1 MSGKRVNLQQVKLY
15 MSSRNQGRTQAQASA
30 KAGISER
37 TGQRIESG
45 RIGVLEPKER
55 HWRTRKDPF
64 AEVWDSEIVPLLEE
78 QPALDPTTLFEDL
91 QDRHPGQFGNGK
103 KRTFQRRVKAWKA
116 LHGPDKEVMFRQ
128 VQEPGRQGLSDF
140 TELKGVTVT
149 IAGEPLAHRLYHFRL
164 AYSGWSHVTVVLGG
178 ESFSAL
184 AEGLQ
189 AALWRLGGAPLE
201 HRTDSLS
208 AAFKNLSVEAQ
219 QDLTK
224 RYEALCRHYGMAAT
238 RNNRGVSH
246 ENGAVESPHGHI
258 KRRIAQALL
267 LRGSADFASIEDY
280 RQWLD
285 ALVGR
290 FNRRCSEALA
300 VEREKLQALP
310 ARRTTDYSEQVV
322 PVTTSSTIEV
332 KRVLYSV
339 PARLIG
345 ERLRL
350 HIFDDRIEAFVGAT
364 RAITL
369 PRVYAINH
377 ERARCIDYRHL
388 IGSLVRKP
396 QAFRYSQLREDLLPN
411 ATYRA
416 IWQHLDSHLEA
427 RAACKRIVGILALAA
442 RADCEQALGAYVLAR
457 NAAGDIP
464 SLHALEQRFEP
475 ECNSGATLERDALQ
489 GTQHPLS
496 LYDSLLPSHNQS
508 MELH

>member
-1 MSGKRVNLQQVKLY
+1 VV
-15 MSSRNQGRTQAQASA
+15 A
-30 KAGISER
+30 
-37 TGQRIESG
+37 
-45 RIGVLEPKER
+45 
-55 HWRTRKDPF
+55 
-64 AEVWDSEIVPLLEE
+64 LLER
-78 QPALDPTTLFEDL
+78 QPALDATTLFEDL
-91 QDRHPGQFGNGK
+91 QDRHRGKFGNGK

-140 TELKGVTVT
+140 TELKDVAVS

-189 AALWRLGGAPLE
+189 EALWRLGGAPLE

-208 AAFKNLSVEAQ
+208 AAYKNLSPDAHR
-219 QDLTK
+219 DLTE
-224 RYEALCRHYGMAAT
+224 RYEDLCAHYAMVAT

-246 ENGAVESPHGHI
+246 ENGAVESPHGHL

-267 LRGSADFASIEDY
+267 LRESADFATLEDY

-300 VEREKLQALP
+300 IEREKLQALP
-310 ARRTTDYSEQVV
+310 ARRTSDYSEQVV
-322 PVTTSSTIEV
+322 PVTTSATIEV

-364 RAITL
+364 RAVTL
-369 PRVYAINH
+369 PRVYAVNH

-388 IGSLVRKP
+388 IAALVRKP

-427 RAACKRIVGILALAA
+427 RTACKRIVGILALAA
-442 RADCEQALGAYVLAR
+442 RADCEQALGAYLLAQIG
-457 NAAGDIP
+457 AGDIP
-464 SLHALEQRFEP
+464 SVHALEQRFESEDKTRNP
-475 ECNSGATLERDALQ
+475 LAVLNLHSR
-489 GTQHPLS
+489 QHPLS
-496 LYDSLLPSHNQS
+496 LYDSLLPSRRQAREVH
-508 MELH
+508 

>member
-1 MSGKRVNLQQVKLY
+1 MPGKRITTQQVRLY
-15 MSSRNQGRTQAQASA
+15 MSSRNQGQTQEQASA
-30 KAGISER
+30 KAGICER
-37 TGQRIESG
+37 SGRRIEDG
-45 RIGVLEPKER
+45 QIGVLEKKAR

-64 AEVWDSEIVPLLEE
+64 VEVWDNEIVPLLER
-78 QPALDPTTLFEDL
+78 QPGLDATTLFEDL
-91 QDRHPGQFGNGK
+91 QDRHQGKFGNGK

-116 LHGPDKEVMFRQ
+116 LHGPAKEVMFRQ

-140 TELKGVTVT
+140 TQLKDPAVT
-149 IAGEPLAHRLYHFRL
+149 IAGEPLEHRLYHFRL

-189 AALWRLGGAPLE
+189 GALWRLGGAPLE

-208 AAFKNLSVEAQ
+208 AAYKNLSIEARR
-219 QDLTK
+219 DLTE
-224 RYEALCRHYGMAAT
+224 RYEELCAHYGMTAT

-258 KRRIAQALL
+258 KRRIAQGLL
-267 LRGSADFASIEDY
+267 LRGSADFASIEEY

-290 FNRRCSEALA
+290 FNRRCREALA
-300 VEREKLQALP
+300 IEREKLQALP

-339 PARLIG
+339 PARLVG

-364 RAITL
+364 RAVTL
-369 PRVYAINH
+369 PRVYAVNH
-377 ERARCIDYRHL
+377 ERARRIDYRHL
-388 IGSLVRKP
+388 IAALVRKP

-416 IWQHLDSHLEA
+416 IWQHLDGHLEA

-442 RADCEQALGAYVLAR
+442 RAECEQALGVYLLER
-457 NAAGDIP
+457 IAAGDIP
-464 SLHALEQRFEP
+464 SVHALEQRFEP
-475 ECNSGATLERDALQ
+475 GRNAGATLDLDALHSA
-489 GTQHPLS
+489 QHPLS
-496 LYDSLLPSHNQS
+496 LYDRLLPSHHQS

>member
-1 MSGKRVNLQQVKLY
+1 MSGKNVNLQQVRLY
-15 MSSRNQGRTQAQASA
+15 MSSRKQGRTQAQASA

-37 TGQRIESG
+37 TGQRIDSG
-45 RIGVLEPKER
+45 RISVLENKKR

-64 AEVWDSEIVPLLEE
+64 AEIWDREIVPLLEK
-78 QPALDPTTLFEDL
+78 QPALDATTLFEDL
-91 QDRHPGQFGNGK
+91 QDRHPGKFGNAK

-140 TELKGVTVT
+140 TELKDVAVT
-149 IAGEPLAHRLYHFRL
+149 IAGEPLEHRLYHFRL
-164 AYSGWSHVTVVLGG
+164 AYSGWSHVKVVLGG

-189 AALWRLGGAPLE
+189 EALWRLGGAPLE

-208 AAFKNLSVEAQ
+208 AAYKNLSSDARE
-219 QDLTK
+219 DLTE
-224 RYEALCRHYGMAAT
+224 RYEALCTHYGMAAT

-267 LRGSADFASIEDY
+267 LRESADFASIEEY

-285 ALVGR
+285 ALVRR
-290 FNRRCSEALA
+290 FNRRCSAALA
-300 VEREKLQALP
+300 IERERLQALP

-322 PVTTSSTIEV
+322 PVTTSGTIEV

-339 PARLIG
+339 PARLVG

-350 HIFDDRIEAFVGAT
+350 HIFDDRIEAFVGST
-364 RAITL
+364 RAIAL
-369 PRVYAINH
+369 PRVYAVNH

-388 IGSLVRKP
+388 IGALARKP

-427 RAACKRIVGILALAA
+427 RAACKRIVGVLALAA
-442 RADCEQALGAYVLAR
+442 RADCEQALGAYLLER
-457 NAAGDIP
+457 IAAGDIP

-475 ECNSGATLERDALQ
+475 GRNAGATIDLDALHS
-489 GTQHPLS
+489 TQHPLS

>member
-1 MSGKRVNLQQVKLY
+1 M
-15 MSSRNQGRTQAQASA
+15 
-30 KAGISER
+30 
-37 TGQRIESG
+37 
-45 RIGVLEPKER
+45 
-55 HWRTRKDPF
+55 
-64 AEVWDSEIVPLLEE
+64 
-78 QPALDPTTLFEDL
+78 
-91 QDRHPGQFGNGK
+91 
-103 KRTFQRRVKAWKA
+103 
-116 LHGPDKEVMFRQ
+116 
-128 VQEPGRQGLSDF
+128 
-140 TELKGVTVT
+140 
-149 IAGEPLAHRLYHFRL
+149 
-164 AYSGWSHVTVVLGG
+164 TVVLGG

-189 AALWRLGGAPLE
+189 AALWRVGGAPLE

-219 QDLTK
+219 KDLTE
-224 RYEALCRHYGMAAT
+224 RYEALCRHYGMAVT
-238 RNNRGVSH
+238 RNNRGASH

-267 LRGSADFASIEDY
+267 LRESADFVSIADY

-300 VEREKLQALP
+300 LEREQLQALP

-322 PVTTSSTIEV
+322 SVTTSSTIEV

-350 HIFDDRIEAFVGAT
+350 HIFDDRIEGFLGAT
-364 RAITL
+364 RAVTL
-369 PRVYAINH
+369 PRVYAVNH

-388 IGSLVRKP
+388 IAALVRKP

-416 IWQHLDSHLEA
+416 IWPHLDSHLEA

-442 RADCEQALGAYVLAR
+442 RAECEQALGEYLIVR
-457 NAAGDIP
+457 IGAGHIP
-464 SLHALEQRFEP
+464 SLHELEQRFDPAGHAGE
-475 ECNSGATLERDALQ
+475 SRDYPAV
-489 GTQHPLS
+489 GGMQHSLS
-496 LYDSLLPSHNQS
+496 LYDQLLPSHSQS
-508 MELH
+508 TELH

>member
-1 MSGKRVNLQQVKLY
+1 MSGKRITMQQVRLY
-15 MSSRNQGRTQAQASA
+15 MSSRKQGQTQEQGSA
-30 KAGISER
+30 KAGLSER
-37 TGQRIESG
+37 SGRRIEHGQIS
-45 RIGVLEPKER
+45 VLESKER

-64 AEVWDSEIVPLLEE
+64 VEVWDREIIPLLEK
-78 QPALDPTTLFEDL
+78 QPALDATTLFEDL
-91 QDRHPGQFGNGK
+91 QDRHQGKFGNGK

-140 TELKGVTVT
+140 TELKDVTVT
-149 IAGEPLAHRLYHFRL
+149 IGGEPLAHRLYHFRL
-164 AYSGWSHVTVVLGG
+164 AYSGWSHVKVVLGG

-189 AALWRLGGAPLE
+189 EGLWRLGGAPLE

-208 AAFKNLSVEAQ
+208 AAFKNLSVEVQ
-219 QDLTK
+219 SDLTE
-224 RYEALCRHYGMAAT
+224 RYEALCAHYGMAAT

-246 ENGAVESPHGHI
+246 ENGAVESPHGHLE
-258 KRRIAQALL
+258 RRIAQALL
-267 LRGSADFASIEDY
+267 LRGSADFATVEEY

-300 VEREKLQALP
+300 VERGKLQALP
-310 ARRTTDYSEQVV
+310 ARRTSDYSEQVV

-339 PARLIG
+339 PARLVG

-350 HIFDDRIEAFVGAT
+350 HIFDDRIEAFVGST
-364 RAITL
+364 RAVTL
-369 PRVYAINH
+369 PRVYAVNH
-377 ERARCIDYRHL
+377 DRARCIDYRHL
-388 IGSLVRKP
+388 IAALVRKP

-416 IWQHLDSHLEA
+416 IWQHLDGHLEA

-442 RADCEQALGAYVLAR
+442 RADCEQALGAYLLER
-457 NAAGDIP
+457 IDTGDIP
-464 SLHALEQRFEP
+464 TLHALEQCFESGR
-475 ECNSGATLERDALQ
+475 NAGATLDLDALHSA
-489 GTQHPLS
+489 QHPLS

>member
-1 MSGKRVNLQQVKLY
+1 MSGSRITMQQVRLY
-15 MSSRNQGRTQAQASA
+15 MSNRKQGQTQEQASA
-30 KAGISER
+30 KAGICER
-37 TGQRIESG
+37 SGRRIEDG
-45 RIGVLEPKER
+45 RIGVSERKER

-64 AEVWDSEIVPLLEE
+64 VEVWDSEVVPLLEK
-78 QPALDPTTLFEDL
+78 QPALNATTLFEDL
-91 QDRHPGQFGNGK
+91 QDRHGDKFGNGK
-103 KRTFQRRVKAWKA
+103 KRTFQRRIKVWKA
-116 LHGPDKEVMFRQ
+116 LHGPGKEVMFRQ

-140 TELKGVTVT
+140 TELKDVAVT
-149 IAGEPLAHRLYHFRL
+149 IAGEALAHRLYHFRL
-164 AYSGWSHVTVVLGG
+164 AYSGWSHVKVVLGG

-189 AALWRLGGAPLE
+189 EALWRLGGAPLE

-219 QDLTK
+219 EDLTE
-224 RYEALCRHYGMAAT
+224 RYEALCRHYGMVAT

-246 ENGAVESPHGHI
+246 ENGAVESPHGHL

-267 LRGSADFASIEDY
+267 LRGSADFATLEDY
-280 RQWLD
+280 REWLD

-300 VEREKLQALP
+300 IEREHLRALP
-310 ARRTTDYSEQVV
+310 ALRTTDYSEQVV

-339 PARLIG
+339 PARLVG

-350 HIFDDRIEAFVGAT
+350 HIFDDRIEAFVGST
-364 RAITL
+364 RAVTL
-369 PRVYAINH
+369 PRVYAVNH

-388 IGSLVRKP
+388 IAALVRKP

-416 IWQHLDSHLEA
+416 IWQHLDGRLEA
-427 RAACKRIVGILALAA
+427 RAACKRIVGILDLAA
-442 RADCEQALGAYVLAR
+442 RAECEQALGTYLTAR
-457 NAAGDIP
+457 IAAGDIP

-475 ECNSGATLERDALQ
+475 ARDAGAILNLDALQ

-496 LYDSLLPSHNQS
+496 LYDSLLPSHSQS